1 MNSMTGYGKADSKKN
16 DLAISVEIS
25 SVNNR
30 FLEYFLRL
38 PKQFMFLEPKVKDL
52 LASRL
57 SRGKINLTVNY
68 EDCGAGI
75 DQFSVNKN
83 LSDEIYKRLSDL
95 KKRYHLAGEIEI
107 GHLVGFTD
115 IFKFEKV
122 NNLEKKIWPVVKDA
136 MDKALDEMIA
146 MRAKEGAHLR
156 KDMLSRLN
164 ILSRNIAKIEKL
176 APENLAVYR
185 DKLTRRIKDVMDGK
199 LVNGAR
205 IEEEISFLAE
215 RSDITEECVRFK
227 SHLRQFKTDIN
238 QTGPVGKRLNFI
250 LQELNREANTIGSKT
265 ASSEISKIGF
275 ELKEEIEK
283 IREQVQNIE

>member
-122 NNLEKKIWPVVKDA
+122 NDLEKKIWPVVKDA
-136 MDKALDEMIA
+136 VDKALDEMIA

-199 LVNGAR
+199 LVNGDR